1 LKAKRVLIIV
11 VAVLSASMAADSGDD
26 HRTWKSIDLQ
36 NELITVAVVPK
47 IGGRIIQFKLG
58 DYGFFWVNQE
68 LAGIDPPASGLG
80 PNDSWLNYGG
90 DKLWIAP
97 QGWDNDQQWPG
108 PPDAV
113 LDGGPYAAQTLPKDG
128 RIISVEL
135 TSAKDERSGVQLSRT
150 VRIGRH
156 NTRVSFRAKMTN
168 IDTRPRRWGI
178 WSHTQL
184 DAGNRHGEGY
194 NPDYWGYCPLNSK
207 SIFPKGYDVLFGL
220 ARNSSYIP
228 DYAKGLMQVHYLRR
242 VGKIGLDSDAGWIA
256 TVDATD
262 GYVFVQRFNYEPDKP
277 YPDNSSVEFWMNG
290 LGEFVAWG
298 KVTKMPE
305 NPRDNPYIFESEM
318 IAPFESLEPGQSC
331 SFEYEWYAAKIGK
344 GLPVIDCRDVGII
357 CEPFLAEQSDGKI
370 ILSGSFGVF
379 YEGYMELIFGDE
391 NGKEIKGNPSLVPIT
406 PLEEVNLSL
415 FEGIIKPKGARQVTL
430 FIYDVDKKLVG
441 ELAHTQIVTQ

>member
-1 LKAKRVLIIV
+1 MKPKLILMIV
-11 VAVLSASMAADSGDD
+11 VAGLFLSVIAGSSDD
-26 HRTWKSIDLQ
+26 RQTWKSIDLH
-36 NELITVAVVPK
+36 NELITVEVVPK

-68 LAGIDPPASGLG
+68 LAGIDPPVSGLG

-97 QGWDNDQQWPG
+97 QGWENDQQWPG

-113 LDGGPYAAQTLPKDG
+113 LDGGPYSAKTSQKDG
-128 RIISVEL
+128 KIISIEL
-135 TSAKDERSGVQLSRT
+135 ASAKDDRSGVQLSRT
-150 VRIGRH
+150 VKIEKH

-168 IDTRPRRWGI
+168 IDSSPRRWGI

-194 NPDYWGYCPLNSK
+194 NPDYWGYCPLNPK
-207 SIFPKGYDVLFGL
+207 SLFLKGYDVLFGL
-220 ARNSSYIP
+220 VRNSSYIP
-228 DYAKGLMQVHYLRR
+228 DYDKGLMQVHYLRR

-262 GYVFVQRFNYEPDKP
+262 GYVFIQRFNYEPDKP

-298 KVTKMPE
+298 KVNKMPE
-305 NPRDNPYIFESEM
+305 NPKENPYIFESEM

-331 SFEYEWYAAKIGK
+331 SFEYEWYAAKIEK
-344 GLPVIDCRDVGII
+344 GLPVMGCCDVGVI
-357 CEPFLAEQSDGKI
+357 CKPFSAELRDNKI
-370 ILSGSFGVF
+370 FLSGSFGVF
-379 YEGYMELIFGDE
+379 YEGHLGLIFCDE
-391 NGKEIKGNPSLVPIT
+391 NGEEIAGTQVLIPVT
-406 PLEEVNLSL
+406 PLKEVNLLS
-415 FEGIIKPKGARQVTL
+415 FDDVIKPKDARQVAL
-430 FIYDVDKKLVG
+430 HIYDVDKKFVG
-441 ELAHTQIVTQ
+441 ELARTQIVE